1 MAQQREDEGPAADIS
16 RQRRQGERPDKV
28 APGQA
33 SVKHQ
38 IKDLDR
44 SHHDMS
50 RIRQGDKPGHENN
63 HHDFG
68 CASDRK
74 HPDHGGN
81 QPAGNNRIG
90 EHLCRAIFHD
100 VFGDADKGLTGWLI
114 KYRHIIEGPGGHCG
128 ADEIAR
134 QYYRP

>member
-63 HHDFG
+63 HHDLG
-68 CASDRK
+68 RTGDRK
-74 HPDHGGN
+74 HPDHGGDQHPEIIALAN
-81 QPAGNNRIG
+81 IS
-90 EHLCRAIFHD
+90 
-100 VFGDADKGLTGWLI
+100 VGLFFITSSAMLT
-114 KYRHIIEGPGGHCG
+114 K
-128 ADEIAR
+128 A
-134 QYYRP
+134 